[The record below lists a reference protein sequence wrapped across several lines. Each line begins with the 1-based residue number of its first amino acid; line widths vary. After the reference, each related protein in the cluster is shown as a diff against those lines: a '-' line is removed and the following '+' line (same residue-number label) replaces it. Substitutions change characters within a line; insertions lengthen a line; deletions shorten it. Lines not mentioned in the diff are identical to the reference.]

1 MRDRQ
6 RTSQAHENAMLGSQK
21 AAQSFVTPVILNNIF
36 RFLKGRHI
44 RGIYNVID
52 VRVTRKPSHPDNHTL
67 ASNLSNKRKH
77 FQKRTLQQNP
87 QTAQGFPLISKK
99 EQSRTVQKTCTVR
112 SRSFVYVPLCNRN

>member
-1 MRDRQ
+1 MMDIQ

-21 AAQSFVTPVILNNIF
+21 AVQSFITPVNLNNIF

-67 ASNLSNKRKH
+67 GSNLSNNTFRSVH
-77 FQKRTLQQNP
+77 SSRTLKLLRD
-87 QTAQGFPLISKK
+87 FP
-99 EQSRTVQKTCTVR
+99 
-112 SRSFVYVPLCNRN
+112 